1 MQNQI
6 LPGGRQT
13 VYACAD
19 STGHTHSLPALISQ
33 PYQSGVCQLDK
44 SGKLLV
50 LPKVL
55 SDLEEIEVGEGEEG
69 AKVQAIPETGEE
81 KGRHG

>member
-50 LPKVL
+50 L
-55 SDLEEIEVGEGEEG
+55 SDLEEIEVGEGEG